1 MRIWA
6 PTFLTASNPN
16 ALRVITSIASKSLV
30 IRSYSNLT
38 SPSDRNFQGRLG
50 RDLHPQAVEHARRTK
65 VKAALSGCL
74 LLHSNSGCYRAAGL
88 RRTGGF
94 FLTGAGAAAFS
105 SRPLSMTIM
114 NGLGA

>member
-65 VKAALSGCL
+65 QKGGHFWPPFFELLPVKRFRHPS
-74 LLHSNSGCYRAAGL
+74 R
-88 RRTGGF
+88 
-94 FLTGAGAAAFS
+94 
-105 SRPLSMTIM
+105 SRPASPW
-114 NGLGA
+114 GL